1 MFDPR
6 VPDPRTPDPVAGL
19 AEAVEAV
26 ASEPRDGWSN
36 AARSAHLVELLGLR
50 DRVEAEVL
58 RALGEWDGVAAFAEE
73 GSMSP
78 VGWLTENAPMTRR
91 DAADLLRTA
100 RLAHSHVRTA
110 KSLAAGD
117 IPAANIALL
126 ARATQHREAVFDDQ
140 EDALLDAAS
149 ELAPEQFRRLA
160 RQWQSLA
167 DDHLDRAAPDLQ
179 DPRWHLHASTTFG
192 GAVALRGL
200 LDPEGGAIVLA
211 ALDALDAP
219 DPATYDPANSGPATG
234 FRPARTLPQRRA
246 DALVALAEG
255 TGGSRR
261 VNLDVI
267 VDLATVRGESPTDLE
282 GFRRELVGIGPIG
295 QATLERL
302 ACDSNVGRVVMRGK
316 SLVVDLGR
324 YTPVV
329 SPAQRRALAIRDGGC
344 VEPGCGAPPEWCD
357 AHHTEPWTLGGP
369 TDLDQ
374 LELRCRR
381 HHVEAHEGNRGPRK
395 GKARPPPWRSD

>member
-1 MFDPR
+1 MFDAR
-6 VPDPRTPDPVAGL
+6 VPGARNHDPVAGL
-19 AEAVEAV
+19 AAAVEAV
-26 ASEPRDGWSN
+26 ASEDRDGWSG
-36 AARSAHLVELLGLR
+36 AARSAHLVELLAVR

-58 RALGEWDGVAAFAEE
+58 RALGEWDGAAAFAEE

-78 VGWLTENAPMTRR
+78 VGWLTEHAPITRR

-110 KSLAAGD
+110 RALAAAD
-117 IPAANIALL
+117 APAANVALM
-126 ARATQHREAVFDDQ
+126 ARAARHREAVFDAQ
-140 EDALLDAAS
+140 EDTLLDAAA
-149 ELAPEQFRRLA
+149 ELPPEQFRRLA
-160 RQWQSLA
+160 RRWQSLA

-179 DPRWHLHASTTFG
+179 DARWHLHASTTFG

-211 ALDALDAP
+211 ALAALGTP
-219 DPATYDPANSGPATG
+219 DPAERV
-234 FRPARTLPQRRA
+234 RPARTLPQRRA

-255 TGGSRR
+255 AGGRRR

-267 VDLATVRGESPTDLE
+267 VDLATVSGVSPTDLE

-302 ACDSNVGRVVMRGK
+302 ACDSNVGRVVMRGR

-329 SPAQRRALAIRDGGC
+329 SPAQRRALAIRDRGC

-357 AHHTEPWTLGGP
+357 AHHTDPWTLGGP
-369 TDLDQ
+369 TDLDH

-381 HHVEAHEGNRGPRK
+381 HHVEVHEGRRGPPGLPGRTFQ
-395 GKARPPPWRSD
+395 GQARDN

>member
-1 MFDPR
+1 MFAP
-6 VPDPRTPDPVAGL
+6 PAGNPTTDPVAGL
-19 AEAVEAV
+19 RAAVDAV
-26 ASEPRDGWSN
+26 ASEDRGGWSG
-36 AARSAHLVELLGLR
+36 AARSAHLVELLAVR
-50 DRVEAEVL
+50 DRAESEVL
-58 RALGEWDGVAAFAEE
+58 RALGEWDAAAAFAEE
-73 GSMSP
+73 GSMTP
-78 VGWLTENAPMTRR
+78 VGWLAENAPMTRR

-100 RLAHSHVRTA
+100 RLAHAHPRTA
-110 KSLAAGD
+110 AALRAGD
-117 IPAANIALL
+117 IAAANVALM
-126 ARATQHREAVFDDQ
+126 ARAARHREVVFDDQ
-140 EDALLDAAS
+140 EDTLLDAAS
-149 ELAPEQFRRLA
+149 ELPPEQFRRLA
-160 RQWQSLA
+160 RRWQSLA

-192 GAVALRGL
+192 GAVAVRGL

-219 DPATYDPANSGPATG
+219 DATEGA
-234 FRPARTLPQRRA
+234 RPARTLPQRRA

-267 VDLATVRGESPTDLE
+267 VDLATVNGESPTDLE

-316 SLVVDLGR
+316 SLIVDLGR

-344 VEPGCGAPPEWCD
+344 VEPGCSAPPEWCD
-357 AHHTEPWTLGGP
+357 AHHTDPWTLGGP

-381 HHVEAHEGNRGPRK
+381 HHVEAHGGKRGPHQK
-395 GKARPPPWRSD
+395 GEPRPPPSRSN

>member
-1 MFDPR
+1 MFDTR
-6 VPDPRTPDPVAGL
+6 VLDASTHDPVARL
-19 AEAVEAV
+19 AAAIDVV
-26 ASEPRDGWSN
+26 ASENRDGWSR
-36 AARSAHLVELLGLR
+36 AARSAHLVELLAVR
-50 DRVEAEVL
+50 DQLEAEVL
-58 RALGEWDGVAAFAEE
+58 RALGAWDGAAVFADE

-110 KSLAAGD
+110 RSLAAGD
-117 IPAANIALL
+117 VPAANVALM
-126 ARATQHREAVFDDQ
+126 ARAARHREAVFDDQ
-140 EDALLDAAS
+140 EDTLLDAAG

-160 RQWQSLA
+160 RRWQSLA
-167 DDHLDRAAPDLQ
+167 DDHLDRASPELHDG
-179 DPRWHLHASTTFG
+179 RWHLHASTTFG

-211 ALDALDAP
+211 ALAGLDAP
-219 DPATYDPANSGPATG
+219 DPAEG

-255 TGGSRR
+255 TAGSRR

-267 VDLATVRGESPTDLE
+267 VDLATMSGASPTDLE

-329 SPAQRRALAIRDGGC
+329 SPAQRRALAIRDRGC

-357 AHHTEPWTLGGP
+357 AHHTDPWTLGGP

-381 HHVEAHEGNRGPRK
+381 HHVEVHEGRRGPPGRSRRTRR
-395 GKARPPPWRSD
+395 GPPRDN

>member
-58 RALGEWDGVAAFAEE
+58 RALGEWDGAAAFAEE
-73 GSMSP
+73 GAMSP
-78 VGWLTENAPMTRR
+78 VGWLTEHGPLTRR

-100 RLAHSHVRTA
+100 RLARAHPRTA

-117 IPAANIALL
+117 VPAANVTLL
-126 ARATQHREAVFDDQ
+126 ARATRHREAVFDDQ
-140 EDALLDAAS
+140 EDTLLDAAS
-149 ELAPEQFRRLA
+149 ELPPEQFRRLA

-167 DDHLDRAAPDLQ
+167 DDHLDRAAPDLREG
-179 DPRWHLHASTTFG
+179 RWHLHTSTTFG
-192 GAVALRGL
+192 GALALRGL

-211 ALDALDAP
+211 ALRALDAP
-219 DPATYDPANSGPATG
+219 DPIDGI
-234 FRPARTLPQRRA
+234 RPPRSLPQRQA
-246 DALVALAEG
+246 EALVALAEG
-255 TGGSRR
+255 KAGCRR
-261 VNLDVI
+261 INLDII
-267 VDLATVRGESPTDLE
+267 VDLATASGEAPTDLE

-302 ACDSNVGRVVMRGK
+302 ACDSSVGRVVMRGK

-324 YTPVV
+324 HTPVV

-344 VEPGCGAPPEWCD
+344 VEPGCDAPPEWCD
-357 AHHTEPWTLGGP
+357 AHHTDPWTRGGP

-381 HHVEAHEGNRGPRK
+381 HHIEQHGGNRGPP
-395 GKARPPPWRSD
+395 PPPWRVS